1 MWRNLTNQGTQ
12 LALLACGL
20 VLVISLV
27 GGLSIS
33 CGQTQSQVVSCPGSA
48 ASIEELVS
56 RFLDKLKQQDREGI
70 AALALNRDE
79 FEQNVWPYLA
89 ASEPGTNMTVDFVWG
104 QLNVRSRSSL
114 ASLSSRYAGRDY
126 RLQSIRVTGGREEG
140 DGFTLYRDVKLQ
152 LEETNGEQRELKLFG
167 SVIEIEGCYK
177 IFSFVR

>member
-1 MWRNLTNQGTQ
+1 MWNRLKQFRTR
-12 LALLACGL
+12 LAPLGCGL

-33 CGQTQSQVVSCPGSA
+33 CGQKQSQVVSCPGSA

-56 RFLDKLKQQDREGI
+56 RFLDKLKQEDREGI
-70 AALALNRDE
+70 AAMALNRDE
-79 FEQNVWPYLA
+79 FEQNVWPYLP
-89 ASEPGTNMTVDFVWG
+89 ASEPDTNMTVDFVWG
-104 QLNVRSRSSL
+104 QLSVRSRSFL

-140 DGFTLYRDVKLQ
+140 DGFTLYREVKLL
-152 LEETNGEQRELKLFG
+152 LEETKGEQRELKLFG
-167 SVIEIEGCYK
+167 SVIEIKGCYK